1 MFQDLFKQHIAKF
14 STVPFLFIGSGF
26 SRRYLNLPAWEDL
39 LKEMVIRLELP
50 KPYDYYRANAAND
63 LPTIA
68 SLMGEDFNE
77 KWWNDDLYRDS
88 RAEFAKDAL
97 SRLSPL
103 KYEICKRLKENSQ
116 IIQSEILEHELRL
129 LKKVNIDGII
139 TTNWD
144 RLIEDY
150 IFPDFRTYVG
160 QDELIFSDTIN
171 IGEIYKIHGSIDS
184 PNSLVLT
191 KEDYDEY
198 HNKNTYL
205 AAKLLTIFIER
216 PVIFIGYSLNDTNIH
231 NILKA
236 IIACI
241 SKEKVDLLKDHLIFC
256 QWDSDC
262 ANPTIVDSTMLI
274 SKTIIPIKLVTLANY
289 IDIYTVLA
297 NNKRRIPTKI
307 LRHMKDMIYDFVKTT
322 DSKQK
327 IYIADSLDN
336 IEDIH
341 KAEFVWGIGLKDK
354 LAEHGIKGVDLKDL
368 LKDVVLNDHPNWN
381 PETIAKLALP
391 TLSMRGRFIPYY
403 KYLRTAHLLDRNNEI
418 DANSEVVE
426 FTPDFITKVNRIT
439 RNDFLPPESYQR
451 KKDEVNGLYGSFNDL
466 LQGCGDNALHI
477 MMYTPLLSAHKLPT
491 DELGDYLRK
500 NIELINNS
508 QYGTHFRR
516 LICLYDYLKYKEQI

>member
-1 MFQDLFKQHIAKF
+1 MEKYIKF
-14 STVPFLFIGSGF
+14 
-26 SRRYLNLPAWEDL
+26 
-39 LKEMVIRLELP
+39 
-50 KPYDYYRANAAND
+50 
-63 LPTIA
+63 
-68 SLMGEDFNE
+68 
-77 KWWNDDLYRDS
+77 
-88 RAEFAKDAL
+88 
-97 SRLSPL
+97 
-103 KYEICKRLKENSQ
+103 
-116 IIQSEILEHELRL
+116 
-129 LKKVNIDGII
+129 
-139 TTNWD
+139 
-144 RLIEDY
+144 
-150 IFPDFRTYVG
+150 
-160 QDELIFSDTIN
+160 
-171 IGEIYKIHGSIDS
+171 
-184 PNSLVLT
+184 VLT

-205 AAKLLTIFIER
+205 AAKLLTIFIEH

-341 KAEFVWGIGLKDK
+341 KAEFVWGIGLRDK